1 MDDVIDFPKGR
12 AKVFSEEDALAYLR
26 REGCIETTV
35 TALAKAWGW
44 ERTKT
49 SKALSRWT
57 AEGKITREPGTNNQT
72 VFSAVVAGVQADVAQ
87 AAHPVPHT
95 DAQAAQPVEADIVQ
109 PTEVGVAQ
117 AAPPVLHADP
127 QPTQPNAQPIRRA
140 LGLILAAITPASISA
155 VTLFLV
161 ALALGGTGLVMN
173 ARYAA
178 SLGSSDEGAIVLAVV
193 GVGVDILAMIFPSVA
208 LALWH
213 RGHRSLAMLPWTMW
227 PVMVVL
233 SLMAAAGFASSNL
246 ADVFA
251 QRSRAAFTAA
261 GIEDTVRRLRTERA
275 GIAEKR
281 SVAELE
287 IQLQRD
293 RPKVDRIDR
302 DAWNDTKG
310 CTRLT
315 TDGVRACAPILPTLQ
330 ALSVAQHRD
339 AVDEQLRV
347 AEASLASAST
357 VVAVDPQAET
367 VAEIVA
373 WITAGLMKP
382 SPADI
387 ARLRVLGL
395 VAIPSLAGLV
405 LSLAFALA
413 APRAVSNSL
422 ETIGSDA
429 AIN

>member
-1 MDDVIDFPKGR
+1 LDDVIEFPKV
-12 AKVFSEEDALAYLR
+12 KVLSEDEALDYLR
-26 REGCIETTV
+26 REGPIEGV
-35 TALAKAWGW
+35 SNFAKLVGW
-44 ERTKT
+44 ERTR
-49 SKALSRWT
+49 AQRMLARWQLD
-57 AEGKITREPGTNNQT
+57 G
-72 VFSAVVAGVQADVAQ
+72 AVVLKPGGPGGKTAVSAPRTAVHDLLAARAPAQ
-87 AAHPVPHT
+87 LPVRRGAQPSAQDAHPAHPV
-95 DAQAAQPVEADIVQ
+95 ARSRGQ
-109 PTEVGVAQ
+109 
-117 AAPPVLHADP
+117 L
-127 QPTQPNAQPIRRA
+127 
-140 LGLILAAITPASISA
+140 LGSISAAITPASTSA
-155 VTLFLV
+155 MVLFLV
-161 ALALGGTGLVMN
+161 ALALGGTGIIMN

-178 SLGSSDEGAIVLAVV
+178 SLGSSDEGATVLAVV
-193 GVGVDILAMIFPSVA
+193 GVAVDLLAMIFPSVA
-208 LALWH
+208 LALWR
-213 RGHRSLAMLPWTMW
+213 RGHRSLAMVPWTMW
-227 PVMVVL
+227 PVMVAL

-281 SVAELE
+281 SAAELE
-287 IQLQRD
+287 IQVQRD

-339 AVDEQLRV
+339 AVDAQLRV

-357 VVAVDPQAET
+357 VVAVDPQAQT

-373 WITAGLMKP
+373 WITVGLMKP

-395 VAIPSLAGLV
+395 VAMPSLAGLV

-413 APRAVSNSL
+413 APRAVSNSSG
-422 ETIGSDA
+422 TIGSDP

>member
-1 MDDVIDFPKGR
+1 MDEVIEFPKV
-12 AKVFSEEDALAYLR
+12 KVLSEAEALDYLR
-26 REGCIETTV
+26 REGPIEGV
-35 TALAKAWGW
+35 SRFAKLAGW
-44 ERTKT
+44 ERTR
-49 SKALSRWT
+49 AQRMLARWQRDGAVVLKPGGPGGRT
-57 AEGKITREPGTNNQT
+57 AISAPRVAVDDLAAARAPAQMT
-72 VFSAVVAGVQADVAQ
+72 VRCGAQPSAPDAHPAHRVAHPRSHLLGSISAV
-87 AAHPVPHT
+87 P
-95 DAQAAQPVEADIVQ
+95 
-109 PTEVGVAQ
+109 
-117 AAPPVLHADP
+117 
-127 QPTQPNAQPIRRA
+127 
-140 LGLILAAITPASISA
+140 TPASILASVMA
-155 VTLFLV
+155 LVFV
-161 ALALGGTGLVMN
+161 ALALGGTGIIMN

-178 SLGSSDEGAIVLAVV
+178 SLGSSDEGATVLAVV
-193 GVGVDILAMIFPSVA
+193 GVAVDLLAMIFPSVA
-208 LALWH
+208 LALWR
-213 RGHRSLAMLPWTMW
+213 RGHRSLAMVPWTMW

-233 SLMAAAGFASSNL
+233 SLMATAGFASSNL

-261 GIEDTVRRLRTERA
+261 GIEDTVRRLRNERA

-281 SVAELE
+281 SAAELE
-287 IQLQRD
+287 IQVQRD

-339 AVDEQLRV
+339 VVDAQLRA

-357 VVAVDPQAET
+357 VVAVDPQAEIL
-367 VAEIVA
+367 AEIVA

-382 SPADI
+382 SSADI

-395 VAIPSLAGLV
+395 VAMPSLAGLV
-405 LSLAFALA
+405 LSLAFAVA
-413 APRAVSNSL
+413 APRAVSNSS
-422 ETIGSDA
+422 ETIGRDP

>member
-1 MDDVIDFPKGR
+1 MTETGSRGLARTRIGVRG
-12 AKVFSEEDALAYLR
+12 ATVAYAALAVIVL
-26 REGCIETTV
+26 V
-35 TALAKAWGW
+35 AL
-44 ERTKT
+44 EFLLP
-49 SKALSRWT
+49 ALIPDS
-57 AEGKITREPGTNNQT
+57 
-72 VFSAVVAGVQADVAQ
+72 S
-87 AAHPVPHT
+87 
-95 DAQAAQPVEADIVQ
+95 
-109 PTEVGVAQ
+109 
-117 AAPPVLHADP
+117 
-127 QPTQPNAQPIRRA
+127 IRQ
-140 LGLILAAITPASISA
+140 LLMLAAI
-155 VTLFLV
+155 
-161 ALALGGTGLVMN
+161 
-173 ARYAA
+173 Y
-178 SLGSSDEGAIVLAVV
+178 
-193 GVGVDILAMIFPSVA
+193 
-208 LALWH
+208 
-213 RGHRSLAMLPWTMW
+213 
-227 PVMVVL
+227 VMVAL

-281 SVAELE
+281 SAAELE
-287 IQLQRD
+287 IQVQRD

-339 AVDEQLRV
+339 AVDAQLRV

-357 VVAVDPQAET
+357 VVAVDPQAQT

-373 WITAGLMKP
+373 WITVGLMKP

-395 VAIPSLAGLV
+395 VAMPSLAGLV

-413 APRAVSNSL
+413 APRAVSNSSG
-422 ETIGSDA
+422 TIGSDP